1 MKELIMNGGVDE
13 RNGRMNEG
21 RNGWMNGRVNERNGR
36 MNRGVDERNGRM
48 NEGLDERVNG
58 WMIEG

>member
-1 MKELIMNGGVDE
+1 
-13 RNGRMNEG
+13 
-21 RNGWMNGRVNERNGR
+21 MNGRVNERNGR